1 REALAEPIEG
11 DKPPAALA
19 SGFALDK
26 EADQILLSKY
36 VPPSLVVTDNLGIVQ
51 FRGQVGPYLE
61 PAAGEATLVLSKM
74 ARQDLLTDIRIV
86 VGRAKKENTPV
97 IRKGVGRSR
106 DIDIEVVPIKG
117 RLSQEKYYLI
127 LFHEPSSSPLPKPT
141 KAALMKDKP
150 RKQEQTAEN
159 REIAQLKHE
168 LAQTSEHLQAVI
180 EEQEATNEELRSAN
194 EEVLSNN
201 EELQSTNEELET
213 AKEELQSGN
222 EELTTLNEELQN
234 RNLELSVAIND
245 MNNLLSNVN
254 VPIVMLTSDLRVR
267 HFTPPAQKMLN
278 LLPSDLGRKIGE
290 VRPNLHIAN
299 LEQSIHETIESVTPT
314 ELELQDQQ
322 GRWHMMRVRPYK
334 TIDNKID
341 GAVVS

>member
-1 REALAEPIEG
+1 
-11 DKPPAALA
+11 
-19 SGFALDK
+19 
-26 EADQILLSKY
+26 
-36 VPPSLVVTDNLGIVQ
+36 
-51 FRGQVGPYLE
+51 
-61 PAAGEATLVLSKM
+61 
-74 ARQDLLTDIRIV
+74 
-86 VGRAKKENTPV
+86 
-97 IRKGVGRSR
+97 
-106 DIDIEVVPIKG
+106 
-117 RLSQEKYYLI
+117 
-127 LFHEPSSSPLPKPT
+127 
-141 KAALMKDKP
+141 
-150 RKQEQTAEN
+150 
-159 REIAQLKHE
+159 
-168 LAQTSEHLQAVI
+168 
-180 EEQEATNEELRSAN
+180 ATNEELRSAN

-254 VPIVMLTSDLRVR
+254 VPILMLTIDVRVR
-267 HFTPPAQKMLN
+267 HFTPPEQKMLN

-341 GAVVS
+341 GAVVSFVDIDLLKRSLERSRHLAEITGETAREALVVMDETLRVQTANPSFYQMFQVPPEETANQFLYDLGGRVWNIPALRAQLEDILAKNKRLEGFEVEAEFPSIGRKTMLLDARPMDLEPGQHWILLSIRDVTEQKCVESALHEKAELLDLAHDGIFIRDMSGVVRFW